1 MNRKTQHQQR
11 SHPHDP
17 HGPRTPNPRRQPVQG
32 SQSGEAMAPGAAG
45 TPEAVQA
52 ARIQRDQ
59 AKHAAHQQRAGRGV
73 AWVRPSDLIARG
85 SASLAGRGIDFE
97 AELARKARA
106 PMVAGAMHLGERAK
120 QLAPLQAFGRGH
132 TGQAPTRS
140 AVGRP

>member
-1 MNRKTQHQQR
+1 MNPQPQHQQR

-17 HGPRTPNPRRQPVQG
+17 HGPRGLNARRQPVPG
-32 SQSGEAMAPGAAG
+32 SQNGKARSPEAAG

-59 AKHAAHQQRAGRGV
+59 AKHAAHERRAGGGV

-97 AELARKARA
+97 TELARKARA
-106 PMVAGAMHLGERAK
+106 PMVAGATHLGERAK
-120 QLAPLQAFGRGH
+120 HLPPLQAFGRGH
-132 TGQAPTRS
+132 AGQSPTRS
-140 AVGRP
+140 AVGRA

>member
-1 MNRKTQHQQR
+1 MNPQPQHQQR
-11 SHPHDP
+11 SHPRDPHDP
-17 HGPRTPNPRRQPVQG
+17 RGLNTRRQPAPG
-32 SQSGEAMAPGAAG
+32 SQSGGTLASETAG

-59 AKHAAHQQRAGRGV
+59 AKHAAHQRAGRGV

-106 PMVAGAMHLGERAK
+106 PMVAGAKHLGERAK

-132 TGQAPTRS
+132 TGQTPTRS
-140 AVGRP
+140 AVGRA

>member
-1 MNRKTQHQQR
+1 MNPQPQHQQR

-17 HGPRTPNPRRQPVQG
+17 HGPRGLNARRQQP
-32 SQSGEAMAPGAAG
+32 SPESRTGEALTPDGPE

-52 ARIQRDQ
+52 ARIQHER
-59 AKHAAHQQRAGRGV
+59 AKHAAHQRAGCGV

-106 PMVAGAMHLGERAK
+106 PMVAGAKHLGERAK
-120 QLAPLQAFGRGH
+120 QLPPLQAFGRGH
-132 TGQAPTRS
+132 SGQAPTRS